1 MTADAPPLLVVEG
14 LRKHFPVGRGWPLGG
29 PRDVVRAVEDV
40 SFVVGARRIVGLV
53 GESGSGK
60 TTVGRCLLRL
70 IEPTAGRVVFDG
82 VDVTALDDHA
92 MRAMRG
98 RMQII
103 FQDAFSS
110 LNPRMRVEEILAEA
124 LTAQDPMPR
133 GERRD
138 RAAALMRR
146 VGLQPEHLRRFPHE
160 FSGGQRQRIGIARA
174 LAVGPTFIVADE
186 AVSAL
191 DVSVQAQVM
200 NLLLDLQED
209 LGLTLLFI
217 AHDLAV
223 VDHLCD
229 EVVVMYLGRV
239 MEAGPTD
246 AVIGA
251 PAHPYTRALISA
263 VPVPD
268 PGATR
273 SRIVLTGDIPSPLA
287 APSGCVFRTRC
298 PHALP
303 ACAETVPSPR
313 TVGEGH
319 TVACIR
325 DDLT

>member
-1 MTADAPPLLVVEG
+1 
-14 LRKHFPVGRGWPLGG
+14 
-29 PRDVVRAVEDV
+29 
-40 SFVVGARRIVGLV
+40 
-53 GESGSGK
+53 
-60 TTVGRCLLRL
+60 
-70 IEPTAGRVVFDG
+70 
-82 VDVTALDDHA
+82 
-92 MRAMRG
+92 
-98 RMQII
+98 
-103 FQDAFSS
+103 
-110 LNPRMRVEEILAEA
+110 
-124 LTAQDPMPR
+124 
-133 GERRD
+133 
-138 RAAALMRR
+138 
-146 VGLQPEHLRRFPHE
+146 
-160 FSGGQRQRIGIARA
+160 
-174 LAVGPTFIVADE
+174 
-186 AVSAL
+186 
-191 DVSVQAQVM
+191 
-200 NLLLDLQED
+200 
-209 LGLTLLFI
+209 
-217 AHDLAV
+217 V

-313 TVGEGH
+313 VVGEGH